1 MRSQCIGSRN
11 EDPFACWELDKQRQT
26 CCQAFLPFPWDL
38 GSKFSPFEF
47 QVPSPKPATPWP
59 DGMTQ
64 LGGFGPPR
72 SLVLAIMKWHFEMAA
87 AAGGAAVSMSW
98 TTALHFASCAL
109 HCLFIEGSRCRVTM
123 PLSQCSLAWPLAC
136 GLSPLARN
144 VSASYTFY
152 KDIKYEIYGM
162 CDCDTPCIWAAG
174 ETKPIDTMPS
184 NALSLLLLFVVDSPA
199 YRSVNN

>member
-98 TTALHFASCAL
+98 TTALHFASL
-109 HCLFIEGSRCRVTM
+109 RV
-123 PLSQCSLAWPLAC
+123 A
-136 GLSPLARN
+136 
-144 VSASYTFY
+144 
-152 KDIKYEIYGM
+152 
-162 CDCDTPCIWAAG
+162 
-174 ETKPIDTMPS
+174 
-184 NALSLLLLFVVDSPA
+184 LFVYWGFPMPGYHALIPMLPGLASCLWPVAS
-199 YRSVNN
+199 RQKCICQLHLL